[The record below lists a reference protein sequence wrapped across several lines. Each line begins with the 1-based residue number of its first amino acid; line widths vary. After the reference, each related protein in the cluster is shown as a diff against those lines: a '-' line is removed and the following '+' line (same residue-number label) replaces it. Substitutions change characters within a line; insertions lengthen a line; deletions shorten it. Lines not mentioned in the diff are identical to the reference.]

1 MALKSNYPVATG
13 LYDPANEHDACGV
26 AMVATLN
33 KVATH
38 EIVEKALT
46 ALRNLEHRGASG
58 AEPDSGDGAGIL
70 IRVPDAFYRAEVT
83 FDLPKA
89 GHYATGIA
97 FIAKGADVKGEIEK
111 LASEEGLKVL
121 GWRKLPT
128 NSSSLGKT
136 AVSVM
141 PEFEQLFLAGFKDES
156 GIALDRM
163 SFCLR
168 KRVEHSLDLYF
179 PSLSSQTIVYKGM
192 LTTGQLEEFFPDL
205 SDERVVSPL
214 ALVHSRFSTNT
225 FPSWPL
231 AHPYRFIAHNGEIN
245 TVKGNRNWMRARE
258 SLLASDL
265 LPGDLSRLSP
275 IVEMSGSD
283 SASFDEVLE
292 LLYLAGRS
300 LPHSILMM
308 IPEAWENHATM
319 SQKRRDFYAFHSSL
333 MEPWD
338 GPACVTFTDGHQ
350 VGAVLDRNG
359 LRPSRFWV
367 TEDGLVV
374 LASEVG
380 VLDFEPNKVVRKG
393 RLQPGKMFLVD
404 IEAGRIIED
413 DEIKDQLADAA
424 PYGQWLKSGIKKLAE
439 LPAREHIIYPHSS
452 VMRRQRA
459 FGYTEE
465 ELRILVTPMARNG
478 MEALGS
484 MGTDSP
490 IAALSNKPRLIFD
503 YFTQLFAQVTNP
515 PLDAIREELVTSL
528 GSTIGPEH
536 NLLDP
541 GPESCQQI
549 SLPFPVIDND
559 ELAKIVNVNADGDFP
574 GLESYV
580 VRGLFPVS
588 GDGNTLQLR
597 IEEIKKEVSAAI
609 AAGARIIVLSDRDG
623 DAEDCPIPS
632 LLLTA
637 AVHHHLIR
645 EKARTKVGLVVEAGD
660 VREVHHVALLIGYGA
675 GAVNPYLVME
685 SAEDLVLQ
693 GVITGIT
700 PEKAV
705 YNVIKSLGKGV
716 LKVMSK
722 MGISTIASYTGAQ
735 VFEAIGLSQEVVD
748 EYFVGTTSRLGGVSM
763 DVIAEETIKRHHIA
777 YPPGGEVPGTKRLPI
792 GGEYQWRRDGEP
804 HLFNPET
811 VFALQHSTRNK
822 RYDIFKR
829 YTKKVDEQSKELMT
843 LRGLFKFKGGAR
855 PSIAIDE
862 VEPISEIVKRFS
874 TGAMSWGSISQE
886 AHETLAIAMNR
897 LGGKSNTGEGGED
910 PDRYTLQANGDS
922 KRSAIKQVASGRFG
936 VTSNY
941 LVNADDIQIKIAQ
954 GAKPGEGG
962 QLPGNK
968 VYPWIA
974 KVRYSTPGVGL
985 ISPPPH
991 HDIYSIED
999 LAQLIHDLKNANK
1012 NARIHVKLVA
1022 EVGVGTVA
1030 AGVSKAHADVV
1041 LISGHDGGTGA
1052 SPLTSLKHAGAPWE
1066 LGLAET
1072 QQTLLLNN
1080 LRDRIVVQTDGQLKT
1095 GRDVVIAALLGAE
1108 EYGFATAPLVV
1119 SGCIMMR
1126 VCHLDTCPVGVAT
1139 QNPELRA
1146 RFTGKPEFVETF
1158 FEYIAEEVRE
1168 ILAELGF
1175 KTLKEAIGHVEYL
1188 DTKEAVT
1195 YWKASGLDLS
1205 PLLVRPDV
1213 DSPLLNTTNQDHGL
1227 DAALDNELIKLAAP
1241 ALEKGEAVR
1250 IDVPVRNVNRTVGT
1264 MLGAEVTRRYGG
1276 DGLPEGTI
1284 DVTLHGSAGQSL
1296 GAFLPKGVA
1305 IRLYG
1310 DSNDY
1315 VGKGISGGRVVV
1327 RPDERAI
1334 FKSEENVIAGNVIGY
1349 GSTSGQIYIRGLVGE
1364 RFCVRNSGATAVVEG
1379 VGDHGCEYMTGGIV
1393 VVLGRTG
1400 RNFAAGMSGGRAFV
1414 LDLDPALVNAEL
1426 VDIIAVPEDQKES
1439 LRAVVSAFHV
1449 ETGSEVADALLKDW
1463 SAAVNRI
1470 SLVMPRDYA
1479 RVLAAIEKA
1488 NREGLPID
1496 KYVMEVAANG

>member
-1 MALKSNYPVATG
+1 MALAADLPQARG
-13 LYDPANEHDACGV
+13 LYDPAFEHDACGV

-38 EIVEKALT
+38 GIVSKALR
-46 ALRNLEHRGASG
+46 ALKNLEHRGASG

-70 IRVPDAFYRAEVT
+70 IRIPDQFFRAVLT
-83 FDLPKA
+83 FTLPEA
-89 GHYATGIA
+89 GSYVAGIA
-97 FIAKGADVKGEIEK
+97 FMADEANIRAEIEK
-111 LASEEGLKVL
+111 LAQAEGLKLL
-121 GWRKLPT
+121 GWRELPI
-128 NSSSLGKT
+128 NPSSLGKS
-136 AVSVM
+136 ALSVM
-141 PEFEQLFLAGFKDES
+141 PKFEQLFLAGVNGES
-156 GIALDRM
+156 GLNLDRM
-163 SFCLR
+163 AFCLR
-168 KRVEHSLDLYF
+168 KRAEHSLNVYF

-192 LTTGQLEEFFPDL
+192 LTTDQLEVFFPDL
-205 SDERVVSPL
+205 SDERVVSPF

-258 SLLASDL
+258 ALLASDL
-265 LPGDLSRLSP
+265 IPGDLSRLFP
-275 IVEMSGSD
+275 IVDSQGSD

-292 LLYLAGRS
+292 LLYLGGRS

-308 IPEAWENHATM
+308 IPEAWENHRSM
-319 SQKRRDFYAFHSSL
+319 PENWREFYAFHSSL

-367 TEDGLVV
+367 TKDGLVL

-380 VLDFEPNKVVRKG
+380 VLDIPSDQVVRKG

-413 DEIKDQLADAA
+413 EEIKDQLAQAA
-424 PYGQWLKSGIKKLAE
+424 PYGEWIHAGMVKLVD
-439 LPAREHIIYPHSS
+439 LPAREHIVYPHSS
-452 VMRRQRA
+452 VIRRQRA

-465 ELRILVTPMARNG
+465 DLRILVTPMARNG
-478 MEALGS
+478 IEPLGS

-490 IAALSNKPRLIFD
+490 IAALSNRPRLLFD
-503 YFTQLFAQVTNP
+503 YFSQLFAQVTNP

-528 GSTIGPEH
+528 SGSIGPEH

-541 GPESCQQI
+541 GPASCRQI
-549 SLPFPVIDND
+549 ELDFPVIDND
-559 ELAKIVNVNADGDFP
+559 ELAKIIHVNADGDHP
-574 GLESYV
+574 GLQAHI
-580 VRGLFPVS
+580 VRGLFPIAGE
-588 GDGNTLQLR
+588 GDALKKRLA
-597 IEEIKKEVSAAI
+597 EIQVEVSQAI
-609 AAGARIIVLSDRDG
+609 ADGAYLIVLSDRDG
-623 DAEDCPIPS
+623 DADNAPIPS

-645 EKARTKVGLVVEAGD
+645 EKTRTKVGLIVEAGD

-675 GAVNPYLVME
+675 AAVNPYLAME

-705 YNVIKSLGKGV
+705 RNLIKSLGKGV

-735 VFEAIGLSQEVVD
+735 VFEAIGLSQQLVD
-748 EYFVGTTSRLGGVSM
+748 EFFVGTTSRLGGIGL
-763 DVIAEETIKRHHIA
+763 DVIAQETIARHHIA

-792 GGEYQWRRDGEP
+792 GGEYQWRREGEP
-804 HLFNPET
+804 HLFDPET
-811 VFALQHSTRNK
+811 VFTLQHSTRNK
-822 RYDIFKR
+822 RFDIFQR
-829 YTKKVDEQSKELMT
+829 YTQRIDQQSKALMT
-843 LRGLFKFKGGAR
+843 LRGLFAFKTGIH
-855 PSIAIDE
+855 PSISIDE
-862 VEPISEIVKRFS
+862 VESIENIMKRFS
-874 TGAMSWGSISQE
+874 TGAMSYGSISQE
-886 AHETLAIAMNR
+886 AHETMAIAMNR

-910 PDRYTLQANGDS
+910 PERYLVMANGDS

-936 VTSNY
+936 VTSEY

-999 LAQLIHDLKNANK
+999 LAQLIHDLKNANR

-1072 QQTLLLNN
+1072 QQTLLLNG

-1108 EYGFATAPLVV
+1108 EFGFATAPLVV
-1119 SGCIMMR
+1119 SGCVMMR

-1139 QNPELRA
+1139 QNPELRK
-1146 RFTGKPEFVETF
+1146 RFSGKPEFIETF
-1158 FEYIAEEVRE
+1158 FEYIAQEVRE
-1168 ILAELGF
+1168 YLAQLGF
-1175 KTLKEAIGHVEYL
+1175 RSIE
-1188 DTKEAVT
+1188 EAVGRVEMLET
-1195 YWKASGLDLS
+1195 KAAVNHWKRSGLDLA
-1205 PLLVRPDV
+1205 PLLTRPDV
-1213 DSPLLNTTNQDHGL
+1213 QGSLHCTTSQDHGL
-1227 DAALDNELIKLAAP
+1227 DAALDNQLIELAQP
-1241 ALEKGEAVR
+1241 ALLRGQSVR
-1250 IDVPVRNVNRTVGT
+1250 IEMPVRNVNRTVGT
-1264 MLGAEVTRRYGG
+1264 MLGAEITRHYGSA
-1276 DGLPEGTI
+1276 GLPEDTI
-1284 DVTLHGSAGQSL
+1284 DITLHGSAGQSL
-1296 GAFLPKGVA
+1296 GAFIPPGLTL
-1305 IRLYG
+1305 RLYG

-1315 VGKGISGGRVVV
+1315 AAKGISGGRVIM
-1327 RPDERAI
+1327 RPDERAQ
-1334 FKSEENVIAGNVIGY
+1334 FLSQENVIAGNVIGY
-1349 GSTSGQIYIRGLVGE
+1349 GATSGEIFIRGVVGE
-1364 RFCVRNSGATAVVEG
+1364 RFCVRNSGATAVVESI
-1379 VGDHGCEYMTGGIV
+1379 GDHGCEYMTGGTV

-1414 LDLDPALVNAEL
+1414 LDLNPALVNPDMVDL
-1426 VDIIAVPEDQKES
+1426 VAVPKDQRERLHS
-1439 LRAVVSAFHV
+1439 LVSRFYA
-1449 ETGSEVADALLKDW
+1449 ETSSEVAAVLLEDWDDALL
-1463 SAAVNRI
+1463 RFTM
-1470 SLVMPRDYA
+1470 VMPRDYA
-1479 RVLAAIEKA
+1479 RVLAAMAKA
-1488 NREGLPID
+1488 TREGLPAD
-1496 KYVMEVAANG
+1496 TYVMEVAHG